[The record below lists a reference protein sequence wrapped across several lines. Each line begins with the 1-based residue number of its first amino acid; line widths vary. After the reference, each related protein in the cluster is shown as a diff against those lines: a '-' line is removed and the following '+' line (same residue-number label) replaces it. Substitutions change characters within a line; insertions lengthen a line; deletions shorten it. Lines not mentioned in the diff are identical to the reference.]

1 MGYSFVYRYL
11 KVALTAILLLTF
23 TFLNAQDRASTA
35 ETTKVS
41 DAATN
46 IEKWGK
52 FDNWRVREIKE
63 SAIIGGNTKY
73 VYEIAKG
80 DTIKGVKPYM
90 NPYGCVWSNS
100 NVLAIVSGIVKCSN
114 TVFPEKRGDGYCV
127 RLETRIERVKVLGIV
142 NLNVLAAGTVFLG
155 NMHEPIKD
163 TKNPQSKLR
172 VGIPFT
178 GRPKGVTFDYKAIVG
193 HNRVKASG
201 LGKPSPLGDNDYAEC
216 IVMLQRRWE
225 DSSGRVYAKR
235 VGTGFNRITES
246 TNGWVNGYTM
256 PIHYGDITKESYYKS
271 YMRLIPED
279 VSNYTVNSKGE
290 KVPILEVGWADKDE
304 MPTHIIIRFSSSHGD
319 AYIGDP
325 VNRLWIDNVK
335 IAY

>member
-35 ETTKVS
+35 ETTKAS
-41 DAATN
+41 DAAAN

-127 RLETRIERVKVLGIV
+127 RLETRIERV
-142 NLNVLAAGTVFLG
+142 
-155 NMHEPIKD
+155 
-163 TKNPQSKLR
+163 
-172 VGIPFT
+172 
-178 GRPKGVTFDYKAIVG
+178 
-193 HNRVKASG
+193 
-201 LGKPSPLGDNDYAEC
+201 
-216 IVMLQRRWE
+216 
-225 DSSGRVYAKR
+225 
-235 VGTGFNRITES
+235 
-246 TNGWVNGYTM
+246 
-256 PIHYGDITKESYYKS
+256 
-271 YMRLIPED
+271 
-279 VSNYTVNSKGE
+279 
-290 KVPILEVGWADKDE
+290 
-304 MPTHIIIRFSSSHGD
+304 
-319 AYIGDP
+319 
-325 VNRLWIDNVK
+325 
-335 IAY
+335 